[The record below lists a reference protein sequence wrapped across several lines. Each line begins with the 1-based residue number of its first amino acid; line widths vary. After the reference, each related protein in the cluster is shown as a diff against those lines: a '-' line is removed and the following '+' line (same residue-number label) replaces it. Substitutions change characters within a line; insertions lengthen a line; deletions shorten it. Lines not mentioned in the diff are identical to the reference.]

1 VFSHNR
7 YRSSVLIVECLRRA
21 KLAMKN
27 KQRNSDK
34 LKFQIEFDDGGVLA
48 RRRTQFLPD
57 GSYLFQDDLKVKG
70 SLTAKVI
77 TCAAWLLEL
86 YELQAGELLFISG
99 ETHIRPGTKCFGVF
113 YPPFTIS
120 QASFKDAKGRLVGVA
135 AATESLPTGFTEV
148 PTMFETMCPELPT
161 GVAQVLEIVRL
172 GQNHQSV
179 ELNPK
184 PSLLSVKAKRLID
197 ENYLSY
203 PSISRIAQRL
213 GVTHE
218 HLSRQF
224 KRDFQSSPSAYLHQ
238 LRLADAPL
246 KLAKGEEIINVSQDV
261 GYNDLSRFYKQF
273 RKTTKTS
280 PGVCQTLMRPNR
292 V

>member
-1 VFSHNR
+1 MRKSQR
-7 YRSSVLIVECLRRA
+7 KS
-21 KLAMKN
+21 N
-27 KQRNSDK
+27 KS
-34 LKFQIEFDDGGVLA
+34 LFQLEPDAGGVIA
-48 RRRTQFLPD
+48 RRKTRFLPD
-57 GSYLFQDDLKVKG
+57 GAYLFEDDLEVQG
-70 SLTAKVI
+70 VLTAKVI

-86 YELQAGELLFISG
+86 YELKAGEVFFISG
-99 ETHIRPGTKCFGVF
+99 TTEVRPATKCFGVL

-120 QASFKDAKGRLVGVA
+120 QPCFENAKGRLVGVA
-135 AATESLPTGFTEV
+135 ATESLPAGFTKV
-148 PTMFETMCPELPT
+148 PRVFETTFGELPAD
-161 GVAQVLEIVRL
+161 VAQVLEILNR
-172 GQNHQSV
+172 GESHQSV
-179 ELNPK
+179 EMNPK

-203 PSISRIAQRL
+203 SSIARIARRL

-224 KRDFQSSPSAYLHQ
+224 KRDLGMSPSAYLRQ

-246 KLAKGEEIINVSQDV
+246 RLAKGEEIVNVSLDV

-273 RKTTKTS
+273 RKTTSTS
-280 PGVCQTLMRPNR
+280 PGACQTIMKPNR

>member
-1 VFSHNR
+1 MPVLKI
-7 YRSSVLIVECLRRA
+7 SVLIVERLRRA
-21 KLAMKN
+21 KLAMKT
-27 KQRNSDK
+27 KQRNSDRV
-34 LKFQIEFDDGGVLA
+34 KFQIEFDDGGVLA

-57 GSYLFQDDLKVKG
+57 GLYLFQDDLKVKG

-99 ETHIRPGTKCFGVF
+99 GAYIRPRTKCFGVF

-135 AATESLPTGFTEV
+135 ATASLPTGFTQV
-148 PTMFETMCPELPT
+148 PIMFETICSELPT
-161 GVAQVLEIVRL
+161 GVAQVLEIVRW
-172 GQNHQSV
+172 GESPQSV
-179 ELNPK
+179 EMNPK
-184 PSLLSVKAKRLID
+184 PSLLSIKAKKLID
-197 ENYLSY
+197 KNYLSY
-203 PSISRIAQRL
+203 PSIARIARRL
-213 GVTHE
+213 SVTHE

-224 KRDFQSSPSAYLHQ
+224 KRDFEISPSAYLHQ

-246 KLAKGEEIINVSQDV
+246 RLAKGEEIINVSHDI

-280 PGVCQTLMRPNR
+280 PGVCQTLMKPNR